1 MMSGTAYTKERPCC
15 RDKSMSRYF
24 LLIALAV
31 ALVALPA
38 ICGAVP
44 DTTSFPNTTTP
55 QIVHIGIYLVD
66 FKNYNVADGTVE
78 VNYYLSLKSDS
89 NVSIQDFEMLNGQAN
104 AIGTL
109 IDTPHEKYY
118 RVFAVMTADPDFS
131 HYPFDKHILP
141 IRVEPKIKDER
152 EIVFAIDRNM
162 TALDTGADLPGW
174 DIIHTTTY
182 VTNKTYPTDEAPYSQ
197 AVFSYV
203 IGRDTAS
210 TFLKFFLPIMLIVIV
225 SLASL
230 MMKVT
235 SRLGLNSSM
244 FLAAVLIHWRV
255 ADAIPLVGYATFL
268 DMFMIITY
276 ATLVM
281 VLLSGVLIMRF
292 TETKNTTNA
301 EKVYY
306 WSLRVIPVIS
316 IASYS
321 LLFISLIF

>member
-1 MMSGTAYTKERPCC
+1 MMNGTAYTKEPPRH
-15 RDKSMSRYF
+15 RTGSLSRYF

-31 ALVALPA
+31 ALIVFPVMG
-38 ICGAVP
+38 GAVP
-44 DTTSFPNTTTP
+44 DNASLPNTTTP
-55 QIVHIGIYLVD
+55 QIVHIGIYIVD
-66 FKNYNVADGTVE
+66 FKNYNVADGTVD

-89 NVSIQDFEMLNGQAN
+89 NVSIQDFEMVNGQAN

-118 RVFAVMTADPDFS
+118 RIFAAMTTDPDFS
-131 HYPFDKHILP
+131 HYPFDKHVLP

-152 EIVFAIDRNM
+152 EIVFVIDRNM
-162 TALDTGADLPGW
+162 TYLDPAADLPGW
-174 DIIHTTTY
+174 EIINTSTTITS
-182 VTNKTYPTDEAPYSQ
+182 KTYPTDEVPFSQ
-197 AVFSYV
+197 ADFAYI

-281 VLLSGVLIMRF
+281 VLLSGVMIMRF
-292 TETKNTTNA
+292 TEKKDTTNA

-306 WSLRVIPVIS
+306 WSLRTIPIIS